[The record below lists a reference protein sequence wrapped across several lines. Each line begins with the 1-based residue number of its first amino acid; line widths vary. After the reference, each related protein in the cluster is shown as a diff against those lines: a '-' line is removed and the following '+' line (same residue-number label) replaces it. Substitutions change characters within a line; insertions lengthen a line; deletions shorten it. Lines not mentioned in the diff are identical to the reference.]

1 MISYEKVSFLVHQ
14 GSFASRHYPIITIS
28 YTTNKH
34 YTMNFNDVMVII
46 TGILCFLV
54 GILMVPMIDAYALS
68 HFGFNLPV
76 ALVGVIDLILILGII
91 YFHTSIVLYNQK
103 RKIKSISEG
112 FANIFKGEEPVRE
125 EK

>member
-1 MISYEKVSFLVHQ
+1 
-14 GSFASRHYPIITIS
+14 
-28 YTTNKH
+28 
-34 YTMNFNDVMVII
+34 
-46 TGILCFLV
+46 
-54 GILMVPMIDAYALS
+54 MIDAYALS